1 MLDMATRNDPRA
13 VWGANGRVIL
23 FSLRSFIVI
32 LGAVGILWGV
42 MVTPIFF
49 REFPIEHIASQIAAG
64 EPFKNETL
72 SQQLPNVQAAEHSL
86 NCSPS
91 ALRSAVFI
99 RFGIVGNIN
108 SSNDKDRLDENM
120 SSLRNSIRLSLYCS
134 PSDSILW
141 LMYYW
146 VQITQFGNS
155 SEQIRYLRMSY
166 RLGPNEAWIG
176 LIRNRLAFAIFEQLP
191 PDLAENA
198 INEFIGLLE
207 TGRLYRQVAE
217 IYMGPAWHVR
227 KFLLPRL
234 SAISDRK
241 REAFMYQLSR
251 LGYDASLPGI
261 DKSNRRPWR

>member
-1 MLDMATRNDPRA
+1 
-13 VWGANGRVIL
+13 
-23 FSLRSFIVI
+23 
-32 LGAVGILWGV
+32 
-42 MVTPIFF
+42 
-49 REFPIEHIASQIAAG
+49 
-64 EPFKNETL
+64 
-72 SQQLPNVQAAEHSL
+72 
-86 NCSPS
+86 
-91 ALRSAVFI
+91 
-99 RFGIVGNIN
+99 
-108 SSNDKDRLDENM
+108 
-120 SSLRNSIRLSLYCS
+120 
-134 PSDSILW
+134 
-141 LMYYW
+141 MYYW

-155 SEQIRYLRMSY
+155 SEQIKYLRMSY

-234 SAISDRK
+234 SALSDRK

-251 LGYDASLPGI
+251 LGYDVSLPGI
-261 DKSNRRPWR
+261 DERSRRPWR